1 MEFLEFISQVAE
13 MTGATRTEDPEVGE
27 VVLALDTPG
36 GRGQEVRACEFTED
50 GRAYV
55 RFYTSIGRQGE
66 VPRPLLLTAL
76 ELNAS
81 LAHGAF
87 ALYEG
92 RVALVDTLD
101 LAYANSEEGARILSY
116 LGRMADTF
124 EKMAYG
130 VDRS

>member
-1 MEFLEFISQVAE
+1 MEFPEFISQVAE
-13 MTGATRTEDPEVGE
+13 MTCATRTEDPEAGE
-27 VVLALDTPG
+27 VLLTLETPG
-36 GRGQEVRACEFTED
+36 GRSQEVRAYEFTED
-50 GRAYV
+50 GRSYV
-55 RFYTSIGRQGE
+55 RFYTPIGKEGDLPRSIL
-66 VPRPLLLTAL
+66 VTAM

-101 LAYANSEEGARILSY
+101 LAYANSEEGARILGY

-130 VDRS
+130 LDRS